1 MIVWKVTTWF
11 GQALSGFCLP
21 NHMQHVGDL
30 NYIISPFAPC
40 NIMNYYSS
48 VYTTS
53 HNTLILNK
61 SCGLLSSVVLTTY
74 LIGSPHRYLDK
85 LMEQKRLETECSQ
98 QRRQLKYCHKL
109 LQEYDKEAH
118 KTERSVVYTWSPAY
132 IQYIIHH
139 IFVHECW
146 DGVKRGWV
154 FKNVIS
160 KV

>member
-53 HNTLILNK
+53 HNTLILNRVVAYCLQWYWQLIWLAHPTGTLINWW
-61 SCGLLSSVVLTTY
+61 SRRGWRLSAASSVDNSSIVISYYKSMTKKHTKQRGQLCTHCMITCQHTVHNP
-74 LIGSPHRYLDK
+74 PHLCTWM
-85 LMEQKRLETECSQ
+85 LGWGQKRLGIQ
-98 QRRQLKYCHKL
+98 KCH
-109 LQEYDKEAH
+109 Q
-118 KTERSVVYTWSPAY
+118 
-132 IQYIIHH
+132 
-139 IFVHECW
+139 
-146 DGVKRGWV
+146 
-154 FKNVIS
+154 
-160 KV
+160 